1 MRDANTSLT
10 RSVAIIIPIFNEED
24 SIESTLTRI
33 FRVTQ
38 NIAGWQIK
46 VICVNDGSTDKSALK
61 IQAFPHVTPIN
72 HSTNQGYG
80 AALKTGI
87 DASKEG
93 WVCILDADG
102 TYPIENLNHFFTQ
115 IENLPSISMVV
126 GERKGIGIIK
136 NPIRRLARWVLK
148 KIVLALT
155 GIRVRDLNSGMRL
168 FKKELFLQCSHLIPN
183 GFSFT
188 TTLTVASLYMGYE
201 IKYIPIEYSI
211 RLGKSSIR
219 PVRDFINFL
228 ILITRLSTYFE
239 PLTFFIPISLLCFL
253 LGSIRSIRDIIVSQ
267 HIGSLALLLIISSIH
282 IFIMGVLAD
291 VIARHSRYLQHV
303 NKRKNE

>member
-102 TYPIENLNHFFTQ
+102 TYPIENLNHFFN
-115 IENLPSISMVV
+115 IHFFY
-126 GERKGIGIIK
+126 
-136 NPIRRLARWVLK
+136 K
-148 KIVLALT
+148 KINNNWRISFNVIKALKRPSPFFR
-155 GIRVRDLNSGMRL
+155 IE
-168 FKKELFLQCSHLIPN
+168 FKLFLYL
-183 GFSFT
+183 SFC
-188 TTLTVASLYMGYE
+188 
-201 IKYIPIEYSI
+201 
-211 RLGKSSIR
+211 
-219 PVRDFINFL
+219 INN
-228 ILITRLSTYFE
+228 
-239 PLTFFIPISLLCFL
+239 
-253 LGSIRSIRDIIVSQ
+253 
-267 HIGSLALLLIISSIH
+267 SLACLK
-282 IFIMGVLAD
+282 FC
-291 VIARHSRYLQHV
+291 
-303 NKRKNE
+303 K